1 MRITEVVRVQNP
13 MGGDYKSQL
22 DRDRAA
28 AAVRAQRQA
37 NRDAGKK
44 GTLSKSRMDGMKA
57 SSAYT
62 MRGGPKGVLPEGQ
75 DDLDTIRRLV
85 RK

>member
-1 MRITEVVRVQNP
+1 MRIDEVVRVQNP

-37 NRDAGKK
+37 NKLAK
-44 GTLSKSRMDGMKA
+44 GLSNKSIL
-57 SSAYT
+57 
-62 MRGGPKGVLPEGQ
+62 PKQ
-75 DDLDTIRRLV
+75 A
-85 RK
+85 

>member
-13 MGGDYKSQL
+13 MGGEYKSQL

-37 NRDAGKK
+37 NRDAGKNTA
-44 GTLSKSRMDGMKA
+44 GAKSCTDPQSGMFTPGKVETKSYNNA
-57 SSAYT
+57 FTKQFA
-62 MRGGPKGVLPEGQ
+62 RPAG
-75 DDLDTIRRLV
+75 
-85 RK
+85 